1 MPPAPSKE
9 HSKAAQPMSISLLCQ
24 QEDSDVELE
33 CRSNSDDL
41 SRDALDL
48 DPKVNELGHSN
59 GNDTNNSNNSSSSR
73 DNHNDHYSNSS
84 DEFEEFDDSPR
95 SRAGPDPA
103 EQLAAEALGD
113 MANVARTSSPS
124 SSNGAFATPA
134 APFISRMSSLPLVN
148 SALKAYESGKQN
160 SKVMKYGAEMVESSV
175 KSLSKPVFDKLEPK
189 LGQLDDFACRQLDKL
204 EKVYPAKSDA
214 QVLPSPTNSA
224 RSSNDI
230 LRFEG
235 AAHGPPPPPGS
246 NSSYFAYRSRG
257 DSIDSTSSTTSSRPS
272 FDVLRSRN
280 VRHEDATLRQR
291 SDSQSSQRGL
301 QHSAATAN
309 GYYPQQQQQQ
319 QQQVGVVSTPSQ
331 QFSGWRGV
339 VATVGTASAAG
350 VAIFSEESMKSLKY
364 CLQWLQYA
372 VQHIDHQIGLLR
384 AFLVSLANPSQ
395 NTAMVPSNAASTL
408 ASIKKEVVETLRKVI
423 NVVSR
428 YAGACLPDQAKISVR
443 QFILSMPVR
452 WATLNSNESVPSTPM
467 GSPSLGPQ
475 SDRSPEQAAALSE
488 TSERATKVLVLAH
501 ESSDMLKSVASI
513 FKDSVDRAENWMDK
527 LRYVGMNPQNN
538 SEGLPSWAPTGFPGA
553 APGAM
558 PGGFPGASSN
568 GTGGGSGIGLEQ
580 YSLRQTQQ
588 QQQHATSS
596 SSNAVNG
603 HAHSNGNGN
612 GHAYSSGMGSP
623 PRTLKGGSPR
633 MGNGAHQH
641 RHAYRQKATMSGD
654 EESGTDEDED
664 IPLAMDDSD
673 DEASRGIYGTGNGNE
688 HGGNGHAPLK
698 RSMGSA
704 THTQGNAVRRR
715 KKRGESAEVVAGLG
729 LGHTDANTIK
739 QEPM

>member
-1 MPPAPSKE
+1 MPPAPAKE
-9 HSKAAQPMSISLLCQ
+9 HTKTTQPMSISQLCQ
-24 QEDSDVELE
+24 QEDSDIELE
-33 CRSNSDDL
+33 YSQMPEDL
-41 SRDALDL
+41 DRDPLDL
-48 DPKVNELGHSN
+48 DSDVDDSYSQSN
-59 GNDTNNSNNSSSSR
+59 SNSNSNNSIK
-73 DNHNDHYSNSS
+73 DINNIDQYSNSS
-84 DEFEEFDDSPR
+84 DEFEEFDDTPR
-95 SRAGPDPA
+95 PTAGPDPA

-113 MANVARTSSPS
+113 MANAARTSTS
-124 SSNGAFATPA
+124 SGSTATQA

-148 SALKAYESGKQN
+148 SALKAYVSGKQN

-175 KSLSKPVFDKLEPK
+175 KTLSKPVFNKLEPK

-204 EKVYPAKSDA
+204 EKVYPPKSDA
-214 QVLPSPTNSA
+214 QVLPSPTNSS
-224 RSSNDI
+224 RSSSDV
-230 LRFEG
+230 LRFENAPPG
-235 AAHGPPPPPGS
+235 PPPPGS

-257 DSIDSTSSTTSSRPS
+257 DSIDSTSSSTTSSRPS
-272 FDVLRSRN
+272 YDVLRSRST
-280 VRHEDATLRQR
+280 RHEETTLRKR
-291 SDSQSSQRGL
+291 SDSQSSQRSF
-301 QHSAATAN
+301 QHFGAVSN

-319 QQQVGVVSTPSQ
+319 QQQVGAASTPSQ

-395 NTAMVPSNAASTL
+395 NTALVPSNAASTL

-475 SDRSPEQAAALSE
+475 SDRSPEQVAALNE

-513 FKDSVDRAENWMDK
+513 FKDSVDKAENWMDK

-558 PGGFPGASSN
+558 PGCFPGSGN
-568 GTGGGSGIGLEQ
+568 GGPITGGSGSGNGLEQ
-580 YSLRQTQQ
+580 YSLRQTQN
-588 QQQHATSS
+588 SS
-596 SSNAVNG
+596 VNG
-603 HAHSNGNGN
+603 HPHSNGNGSSN
-612 GHAYSSGMGSP
+612 GNGYTYSPGSP
-623 PRTLKGGSPR
+623 SRSLKGSPR
-633 MGNGAHQH
+633 MGNGRDSFNASIH
-641 RHAYRQKATMSGD
+641 RHAYRQKATVSGD
-654 EESGTDEDED
+654 EESGSEEDDVPLAVDDSEDEAAR
-664 IPLAMDDSD
+664 I
-673 DEASRGIYGTGNGNE
+673 TNG
-688 HGGNGHAPLK
+688 HGHAPLK
-698 RSMGSA
+698 RSMRPT
-704 THTQGNAVRRR
+704 THTQGNAVRQR
-715 KKRGESAEVVAGLG
+715 KKRGESAEKVAGLG
-729 LGHTDANTIK
+729 LSNPSTDSQTIK
-739 QEPM
+739 EEPL